1 MTLVTQKCGMFGC
14 NERYYQALAIAPATV
29 VNLCLKHFVEEGGVV
44 EEGEDNK
51 ESFPSESASPAEHSV
66 IAQA

>member
-1 MTLVTQKCGMFGC
+1 MTIVAQKCGMFGC
-14 NERYYQALAIAPATV
+14 HEQYYQALAIAPGTV

-51 ESFPSESASPAEHSV
+51 ELFPPGSASHANH
-66 IAQA
+66 QT